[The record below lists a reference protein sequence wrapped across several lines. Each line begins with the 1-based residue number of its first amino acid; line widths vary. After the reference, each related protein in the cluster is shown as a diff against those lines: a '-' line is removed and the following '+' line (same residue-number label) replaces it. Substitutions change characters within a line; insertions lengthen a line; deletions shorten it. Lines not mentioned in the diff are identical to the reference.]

1 MRGRQTFDL
10 HNRTFR
16 LGSCGGGGAV
26 IHRGSFRFRVVTWRG
41 HSDFTQNVCNIAK
54 LQKIYSQLVDELLR
68 LTLRIQN
75 IHFPFSFRTPTPHL
89 SPKQRTFPAET
100 FTELDHFD
108 KFNNFLPLKCKT
120 SNISS
125 GSMYCW
131 RPIYMIQ
138 RLIKHFLDGGHQPII
153 WPNFPRKLRE
163 SKRNLTEGGSI
174 SDAPLDP
181 PMGRHAMA
189 IFFFL

>member
-1 MRGRQTFDL
+1 MG
-10 HNRTFR
+10 
-16 LGSCGGGGAV
+16 CGN
-26 IHRGSFRFRVVTWRG
+26 
-41 HSDFTQNVCNIAK
+41 SDFTQNVCNFAK

-100 FTELDHFD
+100 FTVLDHFD

-138 RLIKHFLDGGHQPII
+138 LSLLNHYRLLRILKLKFMCILFLTLK
-153 WPNFPRKLRE
+153 WSANCVVCCW
-163 SKRNLTEGGSI
+163 
-174 SDAPLDP
+174 
-181 PMGRHAMA
+181 
-189 IFFFL
+189 